1 MIFRM
6 FMQENGRL
14 IAHRAMCFEKKRE
27 KTDFR
32 LKMENICRKL
42 TEVPEQ
48 MPQNNPFQKG
58 FFLGVKKNCFGS

>member
-48 MPQNNPFQKG
+48 CPKITLSKRV
-58 FFLGVKKNCFGS
+58 FFWE